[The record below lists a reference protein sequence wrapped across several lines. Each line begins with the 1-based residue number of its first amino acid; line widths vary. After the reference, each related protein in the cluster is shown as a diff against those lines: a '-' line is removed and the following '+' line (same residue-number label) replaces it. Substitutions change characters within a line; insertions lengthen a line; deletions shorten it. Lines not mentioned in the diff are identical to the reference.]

1 MKDFTMKGP
10 VRFACKRDAHPRK
23 GQMNWWEDM
32 GYYKSKTAKR
42 QKLKKDIERDLERLP
57 LKEICGST
65 PLADQGSVRAG
76 TGSIPGIQTGGLV
89 RTEVISFE

>member
-42 QKLKKDIERDLERLP
+42 QKLKKDIERGLD
-57 LKEICGST
+57 
-65 PLADQGSVRAG
+65 RA
-76 TGSIPGIQTGGLV
+76 TSAQ
-89 RTEVISFE
+89 RNMWFDSAR